1 MVQALDEICW
11 NCATLTMRF
20 QHQGQKVTLQ
30 GEKPCAE
37 VHELIG
43 KLKLVQGNYVLFALH
58 GSVLLSVTNT
68 GEQEALIVEQQH
80 ELTTILQQFQ

>member
-37 VHELIG
+37 VHELTG
-43 KLKLVQGNYVLFALH
+43 KLKLVQGNCVLFALH
-58 GSVLLSVTNT
+58 GSILLSVTNT
-68 GEQEALIVEQQH
+68 VEYEALTTKQH
-80 ELTTILQQFQ
+80 ELTKIL

>member
-1 MVQALDEICW
+1 
-11 NCATLTMRF
+11 MRF

-37 VHELIG
+37 VHELTG
-43 KLKLVQGNYVLFALH
+43 KLKLVQGNCMLFVLH

-68 GEQEALIVEQQH
+68 VEQEALTTKQKH